1 MQKVIGLDIGSY
13 SIKAVEITNTFKTYE
28 ITNFYENVIP
38 TIDEVDAEVL
48 IPACLEQLFKENSLK
63 ADRIITAMPGQYVS
77 SRIIPLGFSDP
88 RKIEATILSEVE
100 DSVPFNMEDMVIDH
114 QVLGQFGDKTM
125 TMIVMTKKIFLKSFL
140 EHLQRVHIDP
150 KLVDIDS
157 LSFYNLSPYIA
168 AEPGECIAMVDMGHE
183 KTSVCLIQDGVLRMF
198 RSINLGGR
206 YISEFLARD
215 LEIKFPE
222 AQRTKHAVSRVLCDD
237 ESDSDISGDDRL
249 VAQRMTLAVNGIV
262 KELGRTIYAYR
273 MWDKNSPIAKIF
285 LSGGTSKI
293 KNIDR
298 YLYDQLEIPTVLNR
312 LDQTNLKIAPELTKN
327 MASMVQGIAIGMRA
341 VLTVKKNS
349 QINLRKDEFA
359 YVQNYEQLL
368 RWGGL
373 LARLAV
379 VTMLVLTLSY
389 TVKRIFYAGQI
400 SDLEKQFVKEYAAIV
415 PAAKKK
421 SNTNTSFQKFRSDV
435 NSQLQKDIE
444 SRHQAVEEFI
454 DQNSSSEALAALYTI
469 SEAIPRS
476 VKVDVTMY
484 NFTQGATGHDGK
496 IVLKGETDAYA
507 QVSSI
512 LEALKKVKNLFE
524 VEEKA
529 SGGKPGTDN
538 KIIEFTLNMTAK
550 KTETKTKSW
559 LLFKA

>member
-13 SIKAVEITNTFKTYE
+13 SIKAVEITNSFKSYE

-38 TIDEVDAEVL
+38 TIDEVDTEVL

-63 ADRIITAMPGQYVS
+63 ADRIITAMPGQYIS

-100 DSVPFNMEDMVIDH
+100 DSVPFNMEDMVFDH
-114 QVLGQFGDKTM
+114 QVLGQYGDKTM

-168 AEPGECIAMVDMGHE
+168 AEPGECIALVDMGHE
-183 KTSVCLIQDGVLRMF
+183 KTSVCLIQDGLLRMF

-215 LEIKFPE
+215 LEIKFSE
-222 AQRTKHAVSRVLCDD
+222 AQRTKHNVSQVLCDD
-237 ESDSDISGDDRL
+237 EAYNDIAGDDKL
-249 VAQRMTLAVNGIV
+249 VAERMTLAVNGIV

-273 MWDKNSPIAKIF
+273 MWDKDSKISRIF

-312 LDQTNLKIAPELTKN
+312 LDQTNLKIAPELTQN
-327 MASMVQGIAIGMRA
+327 MASMVQGIAIAMRA
-341 VLTVKKNS
+341 VLTVKKSS
-349 QINLRKDEFA
+349 QINLRKGEFA

-373 LARLAV
+373 LTRLV
-379 VTMLVLTLSY
+379 TVTMLVLILSY
-389 TVKRIFYAGQI
+389 TVKRIFYVGQI
-400 SDLEKQFVKEYAAIV
+400 SELEKQFIKEYSAIV
-415 PAAKKK
+415 PIAKKK
-421 SNTNTSFQKFRSDV
+421 SNANISFEKFRTDV

-444 SRHQAVEEFI
+444 SRRQAVEEFI
-454 DQNSSSEALAALYTI
+454 DQNSSSEALAALYAI
-469 SEAIPRS
+469 SEAIPQS
-476 VKVDVTMY
+476 VKLDVTMFNY
-484 NFTQGATGHDGK
+484 TQATSSHEGK

-507 QVSSI
+507 QVSSV
-512 LEALKKVKNLFE
+512 LESLKKSKSLSE
-524 VEEKA
+524 VEEKQ

-538 KIIEFTLNMTAK
+538 KIIEFTLNMNSK
-550 KTETKTKSW
+550 KTESKSK
-559 LLFKA
+559 L

>member
-13 SIKAVEITNTFKTYE
+13 SIKAVEITNTFKSYE

-38 TIDEVDAEVL
+38 NIEEVDTEIL
-48 IPACLEQLFKENSLK
+48 IPACLEQLFKENNLK

-100 DSVPFNMEDMVIDH
+100 DSVPFNMEDMVFDH
-114 QVLGQFGDKTM
+114 QVLGQYGDKTM

-183 KTSVCLIQDGVLRMF
+183 KTSVCLVQDGVLRMF

-215 LEIKFPE
+215 LEITFSE
-222 AQRTKHAVSRVLCDD
+222 AQRTKHAVSQVLCDD
-237 ESDSDISGDDRL
+237 ETSNSASADDKL
-249 VAQRMTLAVNGIV
+249 VAERMTLAVNGIV

-273 MWDKNSPIAKIF
+273 MWDKNSKISRIF

-293 KNIDR
+293 KNIDK
-298 YLYDQLEIPTVLNR
+298 YLFDQLEIPTVLNR
-312 LDQTNLKIAPELTKN
+312 LDQTNLKIAPELDSN

-349 QINLRKDEFA
+349 QINLRKGEFA
-359 YVQNYEQLL
+359 YVQNYEQIL

-373 LARLAV
+373 ITRLV
-379 VTMLVLTLSY
+379 TVTMLVLILSY

-400 SDLEKQFVKEYAAIV
+400 ADLEKQFVKEYSAIIPV
-415 PAAKKK
+415 AKKK
-421 SNTNTSFQKFRSDV
+421 SNTNVNFLKFRTEV
-435 NSQLQKDIE
+435 NAQLQKDIE
-444 SRHQAVEEFI
+444 IRRQAVEEFI
-454 DQNSSSEALAALYTI
+454 EQNSSSQALGALYSI
-469 SEAIPRS
+469 SESISKS
-476 VKVDVTMY
+476 VKIDVTEY
-484 NFTQGATGHDGK
+484 NFVQTSSGHEGK
-496 IVLKGETDAYA
+496 IVIKGETDAYA
-507 QVSSI
+507 QFSSI
-512 LEALKKVKNLFE
+512 LEALKKSKGFSDV
-524 VEEKA
+524 VEKRV
-529 SGGKPGTDN
+529 GGKPGTDN
-538 KIIEFTLNMTAK
+538 KVIEFELNMNAK
-550 KTETKTKSW
+550 KLSQK
-559 LLFKA
+559 